1 MKFSF
6 SWLKD
11 YLETD
16 LSADE
21 VGDILTDTGLEVET
35 LIDPKKRLG
44 QLSVG
49 EILKVEK
56 HPNADKLKVCE
67 VRSSTGI
74 LNIVC
79 GAPNVKSGMKVV
91 VAKPGDFIPG
101 LNVDLKASKIR
112 DAKSEGMMCS
122 ERELEISDE
131 HDGIIEL
138 PSKTEVGTLFSELV
152 GDEKTVFEI
161 AITPNRP
168 DALGIYGIARDL
180 SASGAGKLR
189 AIDIPDIKGIFKPH
203 LSISL
208 DEEVSSK
215 ECPLFVGRYL
225 RSVQNRESPQWLKN
239 RLINIGLNPI
249 SALVDITNYLTFDR
263 ARPLHVFD
271 ADKLSGGLRVR
282 RSVKG
287 EKFHALDDKIY
298 ELNEG
303 MIVITDEKEIVS
315 LGGIIGGMKS
325 AVSEE
330 TKNVLLEAAYF
341 DPISIAATGRKLQIN
356 SDARYRF
363 ERGVDPSFTLSGSHI
378 ATKMILDLCG
388 GEASDII
395 IAGSVPSFKK
405 KIIFDPKKVNQ
416 LIGIEVNNGR
426 QIEILSSLG
435 FTVKEV
441 NNRFEIIVPSWRP
454 DVHGEVDI
462 IEEVARINS
471 LANLPSI
478 PMARKEGVLKPLLTD
493 SQSRQNLARRVCTSL
508 GYMECLSYS
517 FIDKNSVERFSSKFS
532 KEVKLINPISSEMTH
547 MRQSLLP
554 GLIKIVEKNQAKG
567 IKNLAIFEQGYCFES
582 NQVGDETYQISA
594 VLSGSKSSFNLYKE
608 IRPYDIF
615 DIKKDLFKLL
625 GYLNLK
631 VENLKLERNGPEFLH
646 PKRSAKV
653 MLGNKIIAIFGEV
666 SPLIAKN
673 YTIRERL
680 NCFTLYLDNIPFP
693 KKKKITRDALIL
705 SNLQPIERDF
715 SFLVD
720 ENTEYGAVKKAIIS
734 LKNTLIDKINMVD
747 VFQGEIEKEER
758 KKSLSI
764 RVRFQPLEK
773 TLNDTEIEKM
783 CADIIG
789 EVSDKVGGSLK
800 S

>member
-21 VGDILTDTGLEVET
+21 VGDVLTDTGLEVES

-44 QLSVG
+44 KLSVG
-49 EILKVEK
+49 EILRVEK

-67 VRSSTGI
+67 VKSSTGI
-74 LNIVC
+74 MNIVC

-91 VAKPGDFIPG
+91 VARPGDFIPG
-101 LNVDLKASKIR
+101 LDVHLKASKIR
-112 DAKSEGMMCS
+112 DIKSEGMMCS

-138 PSKTEVGTLFSELV
+138 PSKTEVGTLFSDLV

-180 SASGAGKLR
+180 SASGVGKLR
-189 AIDIPDIKGIFKPH
+189 ISEIPNVEGVFKSH
-203 LSISL
+203 LTINL
-208 DEEVSSK
+208 DAEVSSK
-215 ECPLFVGRYL
+215 ECPLFIGRYF
-225 RSVQNRESPQWLKN
+225 RGVENRESPQWLKN
-239 RLINIGLNPI
+239 RLISIGLNPI

-263 ARPLHVFD
+263 GRPLHVFD
-271 ADKLSGGLRVR
+271 ADKLSGGLTVR
-282 RSVKG
+282 KSIKG
-287 EKFHALDDKIY
+287 EIFHALDDKVY
-298 ELNEG
+298 ELTEG

-325 AVSEE
+325 AVSDK

-341 DPISIAATGRKLQIN
+341 DPIAIASTGRKLQIN

-363 ERGVDPSFTLSGSHI
+363 ERGVDRSFTLSGSHI
-378 ATKMILDLCG
+378 ATKMIIDLCG
-388 GEASDII
+388 GQASDNI
-395 IAGSVPSFKK
+395 IAGSLPPPKK

-416 LIGIEVNNGR
+416 LIGIAVNGKR
-426 QIEILSSLG
+426 QHEILCSLG
-435 FTVKEV
+435 FSVKEV
-441 NNRFEIIVPSWRP
+441 GSKFELIVPAWRP

-462 IEEVARINS
+462 VEEVARINS

-478 PMARKEGVLKPLLTD
+478 PIARKEGVLKPLLTD
-493 SQSRQNLARRVCTSL
+493 SQSRQNLARRVCASL

-517 FIDKNSVERFSSKFS
+517 FIDKKSVERFSSDSS
-532 KEVKLINPISSEMTH
+532 KEITLINPISNEMTH
-547 MRQSLLP
+547 MRPSLLP
-554 GLIKIVEKNQAKG
+554 ALIKIVEKNQAKG
-567 IKNLAIFEQGYCFES
+567 IKSLAIFEQGYCFES

-594 VLSGSKSSFNLYKE
+594 VLSGSKSNFNLYKE
-608 IRPYDIF
+608 TRPFDIF

-625 GYLNLK
+625 SYLNLK
-631 VENLKLERNGPEFLH
+631 VDNLKLERDAPEFLH

-666 SPLIAKN
+666 TPLIAKN
-673 YTIRERL
+673 YDIRERI
-680 NCFTLYLDNIPFP
+680 NFFTLYLDNVPFP
-693 KKKKITRDALIL
+693 KKKKISRDSLIL
-705 SNLQPIERDF
+705 SNLQTIERDF
-715 SFLVD
+715 SFLID
-720 ENTEYGAVKKAIIS
+720 EKTEYGAVKKAIVS
-734 LKNTLIDKINMVD
+734 LKNPLIDKINMVD

-764 RVRFQPLEK
+764 RVKFQPLEK
-773 TLNDTEIEKM
+773 TLNDSEIEKM
-783 CADIIG
+783 CADIIS
-789 EVSDKVGGSLK
+789 EVSEKVNGILK
-800 S
+800 A

>member
-11 YLETD
+11 YLETS

-21 VGDILTDTGLEVET
+21 VGNVLTDTGLEVESI
-35 LIDPKKRLG
+35 IDPKKRLG

-49 EILKVEK
+49 EILSVGK

-67 VRSSTGI
+67 VKSSTGI
-74 LNIVC
+74 LNIIC

-91 VAKPGDFIPG
+91 VARPGDFIPG
-101 LNVDLKASKIR
+101 LDIHLKASKIR
-112 DAKSEGMMCS
+112 DVESEGMMCS
-122 ERELEISDE
+122 ERELEISDA

-138 PSKTEVGTLFSELV
+138 PTKTEVGTLFSELL
-152 GDEKTVFEI
+152 GDEKIVFEI

-180 SASGAGKLR
+180 SASGVGKLR
-189 AIDIPDIKGIFKPH
+189 ISDIPNVEGVFKPQ
-203 LSISL
+203 STINL
-208 DEEVSSK
+208 DAEVSSK
-215 ECPLFVGRYL
+215 ECPLFVGRYF
-225 RSVQNRESPQWLKN
+225 RGVENRESPQWLKN
-239 RLINIGLNPI
+239 RLISIGLNPI

-263 ARPLHVFD
+263 GRPLHVFD
-271 ADKLSGGLRVR
+271 ADKLSGGLTVR
-282 RSVKG
+282 KSIKG

-298 ELNEG
+298 ELTEG
-303 MIVITDEKEIVS
+303 MVVITDEKEIVS

-325 AVSEE
+325 AVSDK

-341 DPISIAATGRKLQIN
+341 DPISIASTGRKLQIN

-363 ERGVDPSFTLSGSHI
+363 ERGIDPSFTLPGSHI
-378 ATKMILDLCG
+378 ATKMIIDLCG
-388 GEASDII
+388 GQASDII
-395 IAGSVPSFKK
+395 IAGSAPSLKK

-416 LIGIEVNNGR
+416 LIGIEVNGKR
-426 QIEILSSLG
+426 QCEILCSLG
-435 FTVKEV
+435 FSVKEV
-441 NNRFEIIVPSWRP
+441 GNKFEIIVPAWRP

-462 IEEVARINS
+462 VEEVARINS

-478 PMARKEGVLKPLLTD
+478 PIARKEGVLKPLLTEN
-493 SQSRQNLARRVCTSL
+493 QSRQNLARRVCASL

-517 FIDKNSVERFSSKFS
+517 FIDKKSVQRFSSNSS
-532 KEVKLINPISSEMTH
+532 KEIKLINPISSEMTH

-554 GLIKIVEKNQAKG
+554 ALLKIVEKNQAKG
-567 IKNLAIFEQGYCFES
+567 IKSLAIFEQGYCFES

-594 VLSGSKSSFNLYKE
+594 LLTGRKSNFNLYKE

-625 GYLNLK
+625 SYLNLK
-631 VENLKLERNGPEFLH
+631 VDNLKLERDAPEFLH

-653 MLGNKIIAIFGEV
+653 MLGNKIIAMFGEV
-666 SPLIAKN
+666 SPLVAKN
-673 YTIRERL
+673 YAIRERI
-680 NCFTLYLDNIPFP
+680 NCFTLYLDNVPFP
-693 KKKKITRDALIL
+693 KKKKITRDSLIL

-715 SFLVD
+715 SFLID
-720 ENTEYGAVKKAIIS
+720 EKTEYEAVKKAIAS
-734 LKNTLIDKINMVD
+734 LKNPLIDKINMVD
-747 VFQGEIEKEER
+747 VFQGEIEKKER

-764 RVRFQPLEK
+764 RVKFQPLDT
-773 TLNDTEIEKM
+773 TLNDSQIESM
-783 CADIIG
+783 CADIIS
-789 EVSDKVGGSLK
+789 EVSEKANGILK

>member
-21 VGDILTDTGLEVET
+21 VGNVLTDTGLEVES
-35 LIDPKKRLG
+35 LEDPRKRLG

-67 VRSSTGI
+67 VNSSKGI
-74 LNIVC
+74 ISIVC

-91 VAKPGDFIPG
+91 VARPGDFIPG
-101 LNVDLKASKIR
+101 LNVKLKSSKIR
-112 DAKSEGMMCS
+112 DIRSEGMMCS

-138 PSKTEVGTLFSELV
+138 PSKTEVGTLFSDLL

-180 SASGAGKLR
+180 SASGVGKLR
-189 AIDIPDIKGIFKPH
+189 ISDTPNIEGIFEPQ
-203 LSISL
+203 LTIDL
-208 DEEVSSK
+208 DPEVSLK

-225 RSVQNRESPQWLKN
+225 RSVKNRESPQWLKD
-239 RLINIGLNPI
+239 RLISIGLNPI
-249 SALVDITNYLTFDR
+249 STLVDITNYLTFDR
-263 ARPLHVFD
+263 GRPLHVFD
-271 ADKLSGGLRVR
+271 ADKISGGLTVR
-282 RSVKG
+282 KSVEG

-298 ELNEG
+298 ELSEG
-303 MIVITDEKEIVS
+303 MIVITDEKEIIS

-325 AVSEE
+325 AVSDE

-341 DPISIAATGRKLQIN
+341 DPISIAVTGRKLQIN

-363 ERGVDPSFTLSGSHI
+363 ERGVDPNFTLSGSHI

-395 IAGSVPSFKK
+395 IAGAVPPLKK

-416 LIGIEVNNGR
+416 LIGIEVNNAR
-426 QIEILSSLG
+426 QLEILSALG
-435 FTVKEV
+435 FSVKEV
-441 NNRFEIIVPSWRP
+441 GNKFEIIVPSWRP
-454 DVHGEVDI
+454 DIHGQVDI

-471 LANLPSI
+471 LANLPST

-493 SQSRQNLARRVCTSL
+493 NQSRQNLARRVCASL

-517 FIDKNSVERFSSKFS
+517 FIDKKSIERFRGNSPN
-532 KEVKLINPISSEMTH
+532 EITLINPISSEMSH

-554 GLIKIVEKNQAKG
+554 GLIKIVEKNQAMG
-567 IKNLAIFEQGYCFES
+567 IKSLAIFEQGYCFES

-594 VLSGSKSSFNLYKE
+594 VLSGVKSNFNLYKE
-608 IRPYDIF
+608 IRPFDIF
-615 DIKKDLFKLL
+615 DIKKDLFKLFS
-625 GYLNLK
+625 YLNLRLD
-631 VENLKLERNGPEFLH
+631 NLKLERDVPEFLH
-646 PKRSAKV
+646 PKRSAKI
-653 MLGNKIIAIFGEV
+653 MLGNKMIAIFGEV
-666 SPLIAKN
+666 SPLVAKH
-673 YTIRERL
+673 YAVRERM
-680 NCFTLYLDNIPFP
+680 NCFTVYLDNVPFP
-693 KKKKITRDALIL
+693 KKKKITRDALVL
-705 SNLQPIERDF
+705 GKLQPIERDF
-715 SFLVD
+715 SFLID
-720 ENTEYGAVKKAIIS
+720 EKTEYGVVKKAIVS
-734 LKNTLIDKINMVD
+734 LKNPLIDKINVVD

-764 RVRFQPLEK
+764 RIKFQPLEK
-773 TLNDTEIEKM
+773 TLNDSEIEKM
-783 CADIIG
+783 CADIIS
-789 EVSDKVGGSLK
+789 EVSEKVSGILK
-800 S
+800 

>member
-16 LSADE
+16 FSADE
-21 VGDILTDTGLEVET
+21 VGDVLTDTGLEVES
-35 LIDPKKRLG
+35 LIDPRKRVG

-49 EILKVEK
+49 EILKVKK

-67 VRSSTGI
+67 VNSDTGI

-79 GAPNVKSGMKVV
+79 GAPNVKTGMKVV
-91 VAKPGDFIPG
+91 LAKPGDFIPG
-101 LNVDLKASKIR
+101 LNVNLKASKIR
-112 DAKSEGMMCS
+112 DVKSEGMMCS

-131 HDGIIEL
+131 HEGIIEV
-138 PSKTEVGTLFSELV
+138 PSETEVGTLFSELL

-161 AITPNRP
+161 TITPNRP

-180 SASGAGKLR
+180 SASGVGKLR
-189 AIDIPDIKGIFKPH
+189 ISEIPNVEGSFKSQF
-203 LSISL
+203 SIYL
-208 DEEVSSK
+208 DSEVSSK
-215 ECPLFVGRYL
+215 ACPFFVGRYL
-225 RSVQNRESPQWLKN
+225 RGVQNRESPKWLKR
-239 RLINIGLNPI
+239 RLTSIGLNPI

-263 ARPLHVFD
+263 GRPLHVFD
-271 ADKLSGGLRVR
+271 ADKLAGSLKVR
-282 RSVKG
+282 KSVKG

-325 AVSEE
+325 AVSDE

-341 DPISIAATGRKLQIN
+341 DPILIASTGRKLQIN

-363 ERGVDPSFTLSGSHI
+363 ERGVDPSFTLSGSHA

-388 GEASDII
+388 GQASDPI
-395 IAGSVPSFKK
+395 IAGSEPPFEK

-416 LIGIEVNNGR
+416 LIGIEVNNER
-426 QIEILSSLG
+426 QTEILKSLG
-435 FTVKEV
+435 FSVKAV
-441 NNRFEIIVPSWRP
+441 GRNFEIMVPTWRP

-471 LANLPSI
+471 LAKLPSI
-478 PMARKEGVLKPLLTD
+478 PMTRKEGVLKPLLTN
-493 SQSRQNLARRVCTSL
+493 SQSRQNLSRRVCASL

-517 FIDKNSVERFSSKFS
+517 FIDKKSVERFSSIES
-532 KEVKLINPISSEMTH
+532 KEITLINPISSEMTH

-554 GLIKIVEKNQAKG
+554 GLLKIVEKNHAKG

-582 NQVGDETYQISA
+582 NQVGDETYQISS
-594 VLSGSKSSFNLYKE
+594 VLVGSESNSNLYKK
-608 IRPYDIF
+608 IRTYDIF
-615 DIKKDLFKLL
+615 DIKRDLFKLL
-625 GYLNLK
+625 SYLNLK
-631 VENLKLERNGPEFLH
+631 VDKLRLERNAPEFLH
-646 PKRSAKV
+646 PKRSARV
-653 MLGNKIIAIFGEV
+653 LLGNQLIAIFGEIN
-666 SPLIAKN
+666 PLVAKD
-673 YTIRERL
+673 YTIRERI
-680 NCFTLYLDNIPFP
+680 NCFTMYLDNVPFP

-715 SFLVD
+715 SFLMY
-720 ENTEYGAVKKAIIS
+720 EKIEYEAVKKAIVS
-734 LKNTLIDKINMVD
+734 LKNPMIDKINIVD
-747 VFQGEIEKEER
+747 LFQGEIEKKEK

-764 RVRFQPLEK
+764 RVKFQPLDK
-773 TLNDTEIEKM
+773 TLNESEIEKM

-789 EVSDKVGGSLK
+789 EVGQKVGGILK

>member
-1 MKFSF
+1 MKFSL

-21 VGDILTDTGLEVET
+21 VGDILTDTGLEVES
-35 LIDPKKRLG
+35 LIDPRKRLG

-67 VRSSTGI
+67 VKSSTGI
-74 LNIVC
+74 MSIVC
-79 GAPNVKSGMKVV
+79 GAPNVKRGMKVV

-101 LNVDLKASKIR
+101 LNIKLKASKIR
-112 DAKSEGMMCS
+112 DVKSEGMMCS

-180 SASGAGKLR
+180 SASGVGTLR
-189 AIDIPDIKGIFKPH
+189 TSQIPNVEGIFKSP
-203 LSISL
+203 LKIIL
-208 DEEVSSK
+208 DGEVSSK
-215 ECPLFVGRYL
+215 GCPLFVGRYI
-225 RSVQNRESPQWLKN
+225 RNVQNRESPQWLKN
-239 RLINIGLNPI
+239 RLLSIGLNPI

-263 ARPLHVFD
+263 GRPLHVFD
-271 ADKLSGGLRVR
+271 ADKLSGGLKVR
-282 RSVKG
+282 KSVKG

-325 AVSEE
+325 AVSDK

-341 DPISIAATGRKLQIN
+341 DPISIASTGRKLQIN

-363 ERGVDPSFTLSGSHI
+363 ERGVDPSFTFSGSHI

-388 GEASDII
+388 GEAADII
-395 IAGSVPSFKK
+395 IAGSVPPLKK

-416 LIGIEVNNGR
+416 LIGIEVTNSR
-426 QIEILSSLG
+426 QLEILSLLG
-435 FTVKEV
+435 FLVKEV
-441 NNRFEIIVPSWRP
+441 GGKFEIIAPSWRP
-454 DVHGEVDI
+454 DVQGEVDI
-462 IEEVARINS
+462 VEEVARINS

-478 PMARKEGVLKPLLTD
+478 PMARKEGVLKPLLTE
-493 SQSRQNLARRVCTSL
+493 SQSRQNLARRICASL

-517 FIDKNSVERFSSKFS
+517 FIDKKSDEQFHSNSSK
-532 KEVKLINPISSEMTH
+532 EITLINPISSEMTH

-567 IKNLAIFEQGYCFES
+567 IKSLAIFEQGYCFES

-594 VLSGSKSSFNLYKE
+594 VLSGSKSNFNLYKE
-608 IRPYDIF
+608 IRPFDIF
-615 DIKKDLFKLL
+615 DVKKDLFKLL
-625 GYLNLK
+625 GDLNLK
-631 VENLKLERNGPEFLH
+631 VNNIKLERGAPEFLH

-653 MLGNKIIAIFGEV
+653 MLGNKIVAIFGEV
-666 SPLIAKN
+666 SPRIAKN
-673 YTIRERL
+673 YAIRERI

-693 KKKKITRDALIL
+693 KKKKITRDALVL

-715 SFLVD
+715 SFLLD
-720 ENTEYGAVKKAIIS
+720 EKTEYGAVKKAIVS
-734 LKNTLIDKINMVD
+734 LKNPLIEKINIVD
-747 VFQGEIEKEER
+747 LFQGEIEKEER

-764 RVRFQPLEK
+764 RVKFQPLEK
-773 TLNDTEIEKM
+773 TLNDSEIEKM
-783 CADIIG
+783 CTDIIS
-789 EVSDKVGGSLK
+789 EVSEKVNGILK